1 MSVALFLRKILLL
14 ETLLLIAIL
23 LFKIVF
29 FFFYFLKINFL
40 STLQG
45 QTHKRKETFSVI
57 QREMLKAKF
66 PFHWA

>member
-14 ETLLLIAIL
+14 ETLLL
-23 LFKIVF
+23 VF

-45 QTHKRKETFSVI
+45 QTLKRKETFSVI